1 MKEQLLQFHKTFF
14 KYGQDKELY
23 TKSANKD
30 ITISFDGH
38 ELKLPFNADTHT
50 VITAAILELLQQEE
64 SRSLYEQYYYRT
76 TLMSMLTVRKWDF
89 SVEHDANDDQFIYV
103 LIGNDEYFIYTED
116 DAHDLITTI
125 IEYY

>member
-23 TKSANKD
+23 TKSADKD

-50 VITAAILELLQQEE
+50 SLSTMIMGLLLEGY
-64 SRSLYEQYYYRT
+64 SAYENFCFRN
-76 TLMSMLTVRKWDF
+76 TLMNMLIIKGWDF
-89 SVEHDANDDQFIYV
+89 SVEHDADDEQFIYV
-103 LIGNDEYFIYTED
+103 LIGNEEHFIYTETE
-116 DAHDLITTI
+116 AHELITI
-125 IEYY
+125 LIEYY